1 LPEEIYAPDAIHK
14 GVYFDSTAVVDGRP
28 AIIDAA
34 LGNLSISPIA
44 SVIEMDAPDG
54 ELHSVQ
60 LVDVVSPSFPGE
72 RTVCSFWAR
81 DGQVVRH
88 DCLVPLNCIPGVC
101 TP

>member
-60 LVDVVSPSFPGE
+60 LVDVVSPSFPENVRSVASGHG
-72 RTVCSFWAR
+72 TAR
-81 DGQVVRH
+81 SSVMTACFR
-88 DCLVPLNCIPGVC
+88 
-101 TP
+101 